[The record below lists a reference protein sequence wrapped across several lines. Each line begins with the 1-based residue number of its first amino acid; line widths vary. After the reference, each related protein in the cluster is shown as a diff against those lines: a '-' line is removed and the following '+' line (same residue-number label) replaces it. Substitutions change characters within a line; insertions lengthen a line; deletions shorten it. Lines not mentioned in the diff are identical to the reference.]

1 MAIPPFGAPPAK
13 SRVRKNSTGSTFTRK
28 RLNLIEGSN
37 VTLTVA
43 DDAVNDEVDITIAAA
58 AGGAGSE
65 PTASDWMGF

>member
-1 MAIPPFGAPPAK
+1 MPPPPFGAPPAK
-13 SRVRKNSTGSTFTRK
+13 SRVRKNSAGSTFTRK

-43 DDAVNDEVDITIAAA
+43 DDSVNDEIDITIAAA
-58 AGGAGSE
+58 SGGSASE